1 MKDDRVT
8 LGTMVKKILGW
19 YLAVDF
25 MMLFINLPFTAL
37 VTSTSADGNVTTPR
51 VIPCVILGSFTLLI
65 HLALTVGY
73 MGPVGEKLH
82 SPFNEAPVDKFLAL
96 KAAAIVFA
104 LPFVFSAFTALTG
117 AGVFMDLSFYEGMR
131 FPHNLLYGPVFGF
144 LLAFYQRSWLTPF
157 FPPLVMVCVVE
168 LSYWIILKGFKL
180 PRIFYRRK

>member
-104 LPFVFSAFTALTG
+104 VPFAFSAFTALTG
-117 AGVFMDLSFYEGMR
+117 GGVFLTPSFYDSMR
-131 FPHNLLYGPVFGF
+131 FPHNVLYGPVFGY
-144 LLAFYQRSWLTPF
+144 LQAFYTKSWLTPF
-157 FPPLVMVCVVE
+157 FPALVMVGVTH
-168 LSYWIILKGFKL
+168 LSYLIIMKGFKL
-180 PRIFYRRK
+180 PSIFYRNK